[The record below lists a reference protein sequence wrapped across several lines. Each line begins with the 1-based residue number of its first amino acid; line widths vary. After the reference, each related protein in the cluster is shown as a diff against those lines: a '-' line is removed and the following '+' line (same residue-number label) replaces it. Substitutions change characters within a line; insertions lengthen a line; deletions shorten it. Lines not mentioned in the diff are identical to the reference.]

1 MSKKYP
7 KSDLPENIAKPHRA
21 ALRNSAKKPATE
33 GIDVNK
39 DEQPERVIL
48 KSETK
53 RKTTRPR
60 SSPAA
65 RRKPIEALPNQGLKQ
80 SDIVAFNCDAEHK
93 FVLLIAKMLQEDG
106 SLSYR
111 EAIIEAAFELDV
123 SPATS
128 KRYLDKH
135 SARRAE
141 FSITDGFVTLRRAK
155 S

>member
-1 MSKKYP
+1 MSRKYP
-7 KSDLPENIAKPHRA
+7 KSDLPENIRKPHAA
-21 ALRNSAKKPATE
+21 ALRNSAKKSATE
-33 GIDVNK
+33 GINVSK
-39 DEQPERVIL
+39 DEEPERVIL

-60 SSPAA
+60 NPPSA
-65 RRKPIEALPNQGLKQ
+65 RSEPIETPGQGLKQ
-80 SDIVAFNCDAEHK
+80 SDILAFNCDAEHK
-93 FVLLIAKMLQEDG
+93 FILLITKMLREDG

-141 FSITDGFVTLRRAK
+141 FSIEDGSVTLRKAK
-155 S
+155 I